1 MQTEPRPDVNESAKT
16 GNTPLHSAANSGSVS
31 VTKVLLQT
39 EDIQVNVTNPQCE
52 DATPLH
58 LAVMH
63 GMSVQPLTLTVAV
76 YDIVQC
82 VIFIHTKGQHEY

>member
-1 MQTEPRPDVNESAKT
+1 MKVVDGEFYTALVHVSVWLLQTTPQPDVNESAKT

-31 VTKVLLQT
+31 VTRVLL
-39 EDIQVNVTNPQCE
+39 EVKDIQVNVTNPQCE

-63 GMSVQPLTLTVAV
+63 GTLSTAARLW
-76 YDIVQC
+76 
-82 VIFIHTKGQHEY
+82 F